1 MWPPGGVPSGPLGST
16 SRRPLAFAPALRH
29 LHSRLFLH
37 SSGERV
43 QPGRWRLRDFRPSRH
58 SRPRDWHLEARVDLG
73 EPLVSLDVLTLA
85 DDAIAECNAARAA
98 LQLAHIEATSRLT
111 IRSLA

>member
-1 MWPPGGVPSGPLGST
+1 
-16 SRRPLAFAPALRH
+16 
-29 LHSRLFLH
+29 
-37 SSGERV
+37 
-43 QPGRWRLRDFRPSRH
+43 
-58 SRPRDWHLEARVDLG
+58 
-73 EPLVSLDVLTLA
+73 VSLDVLTLA